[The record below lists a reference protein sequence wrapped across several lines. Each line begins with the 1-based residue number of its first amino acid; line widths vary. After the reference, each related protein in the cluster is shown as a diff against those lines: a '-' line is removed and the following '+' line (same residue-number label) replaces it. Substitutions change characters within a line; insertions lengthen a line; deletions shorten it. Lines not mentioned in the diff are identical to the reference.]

1 MTPPR
6 IAIIGAGAIGSVL
19 AARLC
24 GAGLDVTLVARG
36 ARLDEIAR
44 DGIRLADLTGA
55 HHARPAVA
63 TALQEPADALFLC
76 VKAAALEPAIR
87 QNLAGIGPQTRVIPL
102 VNGIPWWFFDDL
114 GHAVEAVD
122 PGGRLLSMVPFEQ
135 IVGAVTMM
143 TASFGDG
150 GLVSTIPHQLAL
162 GPTVPDGP
170 RPVDLADAL
179 DAAGIAVDRA
189 DYVRPLVWQKLGL
202 NLATNPLSAL
212 TGETLAE
219 IAANPASLARAT
231 ALAQELEA
239 LAAAWGARV
248 DVSDGLGAK
257 LARAGDFRTSMLQ
270 DAEAGRP
277 LELAPIVHAPL
288 ELAAARSIP
297 MPETRRLLA
306 DLTAR
311 RAA

>member
-24 GAGLDVTLVARG
+24 GAGLDVTLVAR
-36 ARLDEIAR
+36 ADRLDTIAR
-44 DGIRLADLTGA
+44 DGIRLTDLEGD
-55 HHARPAVA
+55 HHVRPAVTERLEA
-63 TALQEPADALFLC
+63 PVSVVFLC
-76 VKAAALEPAIR
+76 VKAAALAPAIR
-87 QNLAGIGPQTRVIPL
+87 QNLAGIGPETRVVPL

-122 PGGRLLSMVPFEQ
+122 PGGKLLAMVPFEQ
-135 IVGAVTMM
+135 IVGAVTLM
-143 TASFGDG
+143 TASFDGDR
-150 GLVSTIPHQLAL
+150 LVSTIPHHLAL

-179 DAAGIAVDRA
+179 DAAGIAIDRA
-189 DYVRPLVWQKLGL
+189 DYVRPLVWHKLGL

-212 TGETLAE
+212 TGETLAQ

-231 ALAQELEA
+231 SVAQELEA
-239 LAAAWGARV
+239 LAAAWGAE
-248 DVSDGLGAK
+248 VSVSEGLGEK
-257 LARAGDFRTSMLQ
+257 LAKAGNFRTSMLQ

-288 ELAAARSIP
+288 ELAEARNIP